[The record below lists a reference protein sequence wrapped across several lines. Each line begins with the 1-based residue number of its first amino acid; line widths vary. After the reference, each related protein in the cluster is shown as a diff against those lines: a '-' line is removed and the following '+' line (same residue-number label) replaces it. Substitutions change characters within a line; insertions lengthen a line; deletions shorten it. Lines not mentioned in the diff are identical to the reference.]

1 MGGFKVGGDSGSW
14 PWPHRSL
21 SEQLNC
27 SLKPENMKSFFK
39 YLLATVIGMLI
50 VSLIMFFVT
59 IGTIG
64 AMFAS
69 SGSSTTK
76 PVKDNSI
83 LRIDLDKTIADKTQE
98 SNFDNFEPP
107 RTTTGLRVFI
117 CITMVPASALPP
129 RRNCARPW
137 PISRSR
143 ASSSMPLPTA
153 TPRALI
159 IWHRRPI
166 PCSCSRRA
174 RLLSRVCPPRLCS
187 TPSSSRKWAS
197 RCK

>member
-1 MGGFKVGGDSGSW
+1 
-14 PWPHRSL
+14 
-21 SEQLNC
+21 
-27 SLKPENMKSFFK
+27 MKSFFK

-98 SNFDNFEPP
+98 SNFDNFD
-107 RTTTGLRVFI
+107 
-117 CITMVPASALPP
+117 
-129 RRNCARPW
+129 
-137 PISRSR
+137 
-143 ASSSMPLPTA
+143 
-153 TPRALI
+153 
-159 IWHRRPI
+159 
-166 PCSCSRRA
+166 
-174 RLLSRVCPPRLCS
+174 
-187 TPSSSRKWAS
+187 
-197 RCK
+197 